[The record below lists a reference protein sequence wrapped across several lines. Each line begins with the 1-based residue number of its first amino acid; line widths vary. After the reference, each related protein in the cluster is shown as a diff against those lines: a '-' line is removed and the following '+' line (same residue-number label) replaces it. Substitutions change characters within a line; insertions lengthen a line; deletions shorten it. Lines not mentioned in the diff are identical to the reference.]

1 MKPGAR
7 AAESQIEM
15 ITGKRQANERTFQ
28 GSSLDQ
34 NTRTYGVER
43 SAHAFPC
50 RAKRKNAAARGSFV
64 TSAAD
69 VALDTGV
76 MASGADAVA
85 FAFGAEA
92 DFDLR
97 ASESVAVADE
107 LRFDSAWETR
117 GFRAASSGLTATVV
131 HGPSSCQSP
140 ATPGVHQ

>member
-1 MKPGAR
+1 MKPGTR
-7 AAESQIEM
+7 VAESQIEM

-28 GSSLDQ
+28 VSSLDK
-34 NTRTYGVER
+34 NTRAYGVER

-64 TSAAD
+64 TSAVD

-76 MASGADAVA
+76 TASGADAVA
-85 FAFGAEA
+85 STFGAEA
-92 DFDLR
+92 DS
-97 ASESVAVADE
+97 ASVTDE
-107 LRFDSAWETR
+107 LRFEWETR

>member
-1 MKPGAR
+1 
-7 AAESQIEM
+7 M
-15 ITGKRQANERTFQ
+15 ITGKRQANEKTFQ

-34 NTRTYGVER
+34 NTRAYGVER

-50 RAKRKNAAARGSFV
+50 RAKRKNVAARGSFV
-64 TSAAD
+64 TSAVD
-69 VALDTGV
+69 VASDTGV
-76 MASGADAVA
+76 MASAAVAVA

-107 LRFDSAWETR
+107 LRFDSSWETR

>member
-1 MKPGAR
+1 M
-7 AAESQIEM
+7 
-15 ITGKRQANERTFQ
+15 ANERTFQ
-28 GSSLDQ
+28 GSSLDK
-34 NTRTYGVER
+34 NTRAYGVER

-50 RAKRKNAAARGSFV
+50 RAKRKKAAARGSFV
-64 TSAAD
+64 ASAAD
-69 VALDTGV
+69 VTLDTGV
-76 MASGADAVA
+76 TASAAVTVA

-92 DFDLR
+92 DLDLR

-140 ATPGVHQ
+140 ATPGVHR